1 MCNMPDTYRKHPSHY
16 KYSVKFKPSTE
27 RITFLFLFI
36 NIIIND
42 NSHWPPKSC
51 SVESVCYLYLSQLNT
66 WKNLSLYN
74 IKQMKLTHKLWSTSA
89 FPTAAWRRKYY
100 SNWELT
106 PSILHLAKWLISNSE
121 PDDNQRKNIYIRMRQ
136 TKITLDGPQS
146 LNTIHLKQYN

>member
-1 MCNMPDTYRKHPSHY
+1 M
-16 KYSVKFKPSTE
+16 
-27 RITFLFLFI
+27 
-36 NIIIND
+36 
-42 NSHWPPKSC
+42 
-51 SVESVCYLYLSQLNT
+51 
-66 WKNLSLYN
+66 LSLFKSAKYLEELVPLQYQTN
-74 IKQMKLTHKLWSTSA
+74 EINAFTHKLWSTSA